1 MEFVNGSEDVDWSH
15 LAQNRVQWRVH
26 VNIYIKAR
34 EFPWPAELLL
44 TSQKDCA
51 PWSKTSRS

>member
-15 LAQNRVQWRVH
+15 LAQNRVTWWVH

-34 EFPWPAELLL
+34 EFP
-44 TSQKDCA
+44 
-51 PWSKTSRS
+51 